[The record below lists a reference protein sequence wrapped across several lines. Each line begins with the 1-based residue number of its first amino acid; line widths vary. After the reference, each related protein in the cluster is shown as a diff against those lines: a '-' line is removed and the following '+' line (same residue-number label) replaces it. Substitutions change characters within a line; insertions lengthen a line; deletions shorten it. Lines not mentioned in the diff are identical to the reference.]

1 MTQIELAYTDV
12 INVDMLES
20 ILEQK
25 FPGKSVSRQ
34 NWGINAP
41 FVWIKMSFWIRVAV
55 GVVQK
60 KDQQKTQVFVNDNCT
75 VGALLLLG
83 WLAYW
88 FFRGNHRTT
97 VMDAVKEGIKE
108 RTNVVFMN

>member
-41 FVWIKMSFWIRVAV
+41 FVWIKMSFWIRVV
-55 GVVQK
+55 
-60 KDQQKTQVFVNDNCT
+60 
-75 VGALLLLG
+75 LLFSVLLYY
-83 WLAYW
+83 ASP
-88 FFRGNHRTT
+88 FTSF
-97 VMDAVKEGIKE
+97 
-108 RTNVVFMN
+108 